1 MTASHRS
8 IVPTIPGVPSWGAV
22 LIAITFT
29 VVGFAFERDP
39 REGTDPYLCWGLHRR
54 MHCRSA
60 RGAAGGPVH
69 RRHSAT
75 VAPVRHRAC
84 RLLPLS
90 RRRDDGIKDLAINCG
105 YPLIERFPLMFFTSA
120 IVLLIGMSRWYQG
133 MSSRRAAPAAETVEE
148 TEGLFSVV
156 TSKIASLLAREPED
170 QAAEAP
176 APRRSRQHSI
186 DRAGKAGKTAA
197 GTARTRSGR
206 PVKRAQPSRS
216 RHTRPPETE
225 IIEPV
230 AERPRRPRTARRT
243 TDPTVPP
250 AEPRRRPRAS
260 SAREPRK
267 QPPPSERRSPYQR
280 PDRHSRFDGFEPFEP
295 QGTKGSNGRGSLNG
309 THHPVSRVRYRGAR
323 RRGTA
328 SGAPN
333 QASRVQAPGRRVGV
347 RRLVGS
353 SGAPGGSRGAARRPA
368 SRWQSSP
375 VAPCRS
381 RIRPA
386 APARREPAP
395 RGPKRPR

>member
-29 VVGFAFERDP
+29 AVGFAFDAGSAAKELTIIFAGAYTVGCIAAVLAVRQ
-39 REGTDPYLCWGLHRR
+39 EGLFTAVIQPPLLLF
-54 MHCRSA
+54 
-60 RGAAGGPVH
+60 
-69 RRHSAT
+69 AT
-75 VAPVRHRAC
+75 VPAAYFLFHGGAI
-84 RLLPLS
+84 
-90 RRRDDGIKDLAINCG
+90 DGLKDLAINCG

-120 IVLLIGMSRWYQG
+120 IVLLIGMVRWYQG

-156 TSKIASLLAREPED
+156 TSKIASLLARDPED
-170 QAAEAP
+170 EAAEAP

-295 QGTKGSNGRGSLNG
+295 QGTKGSNGGGSLNG
-309 THHPVSRVRYRGAR
+309 THHPVSRVRYRGADDDEE
-323 RRGTA
+323 
-328 SGAPN
+328 
-333 QASRVQAPGRRVGV
+333 Q
-347 RRLVGS
+347 
-353 SGAPGGSRGAARRPA
+353 RPA
-368 SRWQSSP
+368 HRT
-375 VAPCRS
+375 
-381 RIRPA
+381 
-386 APARREPAP
+386 
-395 RGPKRPR
+395 RPRASKHQADAWEYDV

>member
-29 VVGFAFERDP
+29 AVGFAFDAGSAAKELTIIFAGAYTVGCIAAVLAVRQ
-39 REGTDPYLCWGLHRR
+39 EGLFTAVIQPPLLLF
-54 MHCRSA
+54 
-60 RGAAGGPVH
+60 
-69 RRHSAT
+69 AT
-75 VAPVRHRAC
+75 VPGAYFLFHGGAI
-84 RLLPLS
+84 
-90 RRRDDGIKDLAINCG
+90 DGLKDLAINCG

-120 IVLLIGMSRWYQG
+120 IVLLIGMARWYQG

-156 TSKIASLLAREPED
+156 TSKIASLLAREPVD
-170 QAAEAP
+170 EAP
-176 APRRSRQHSI
+176 APRRSKQHSI
-186 DRAGKAGKTAA
+186 DRASKASKAGNTAA

-250 AEPRRRPRAS
+250 AEPRRRPRAT
-260 SAREPRK
+260 SAREPRN
-267 QPPPSERRSPYQR
+267 QPPPSERRSPNQR

-295 QGTKGSNGRGSLNG
+295 QGTKGSNGGGSLNG
-309 THHPVSRVRYRGAR
+309 THHPVSRVRYRGADDDEE
-323 RRGTA
+323 
-328 SGAPN
+328 
-333 QASRVQAPGRRVGV
+333 Q
-347 RRLVGS
+347 
-353 SGAPGGSRGAARRPA
+353 RPA
-368 SRWQSSP
+368 H
-375 VAPCRS
+375 
-381 RIRPA
+381 RIRPRA
-386 APARREPAP
+386 SKHRADVWEYDV
-395 RGPKRPR
+395 